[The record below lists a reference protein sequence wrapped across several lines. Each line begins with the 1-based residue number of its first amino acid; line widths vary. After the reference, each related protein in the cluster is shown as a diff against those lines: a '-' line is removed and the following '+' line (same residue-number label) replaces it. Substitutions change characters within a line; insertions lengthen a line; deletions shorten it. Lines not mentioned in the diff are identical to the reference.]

1 MIYLIGGV
9 ARSGKS
15 IIRKKLLDE
24 YKISGIGTDSIRYML
39 SNTNPELGIDDN
51 KSCTHNG
58 PLMWPY
64 LDNFIYELLEYSN
77 ENFVIEG
84 DVLLP
89 EYLSKYIDN
98 PNVKCCYIGYSNTS
112 VDRKSKE
119 IVDNRYEGDWTKEYT
134 EKEFR
139 EFIKWSIEK
148 SSKYKKECE
157 KLGLKYYDTGI
168 DFKDS
173 LDNIVD
179 DLLNW

>member
-15 IIRKKLLDE
+15 IIRKKLLEE

-39 SNTNPELGIDDN
+39 SNTNPELGIDD
-51 KSCTHNG
+51 KKLCTHNG

-64 LDNFIYELLEYSN
+64 LDNLIYELLEYSN

-89 EYLSKYIDN
+89 EYLSKYIGN
-98 PNVKCCYIGYSNTS
+98 QNVRSCYIGYSNAS
-112 VDRKSKE
+112 VDSKYKE
-119 IVDNRYEGDWTKEYT
+119 IVGNRYEGDWTKEYT

-139 EFIKWSIEK
+139 GFIEWSIEK
-148 SSKYKKECE
+148 SIKYKKECE
-157 KLGLKYYDTGI
+157 ELGVRYYDTGI
-168 DFKDS
+168 EFVNS
-173 LDNIVD
+173 IDNIVR
-179 DLLNW
+179 DLLNR